1 MFTTYKWSISSGL
14 AAAADCC
21 VSIECFD
28 FFSLY
33 LESDSTGFF
42 FLFYDWSGIRIL
54 SCTLLRKKIF
64 TMTSRLPVLLMK
76 WTLRPKILVYNLI
89 RK

>member
-28 FFSLY
+28 FFFPVFGIRLH
-33 LESDSTGFF
+33 GFF
-42 FLFYDWSGIRIL
+42 FFFFMIGQELGSYH
-54 SCTLLRKKIF
+54 
-64 TMTSRLPVLLMK
+64 VLCCVK
-76 WTLRPKILVYNLI
+76 RFSQ
-89 RK
+89 